1 MPHTTYRSLAR
12 RSDRWDDGKVSE
24 VGRVERMLQGHAAY
38 DTLTDSEQTAVRAAW
53 DIRDAA
59 YIATLDFTRTCPD
72 SGATY
77 EASPECREGRDIP
90 RPDLGFS

>member
-1 MPHTTYRSLAR
+1 MPYTTYRSLAR
-12 RSDRWDDGKVSE
+12 RSDRWDDGTVSEVSE
-24 VGRVERMLQGHAAY
+24 VGRVERVLHGHAAY

-53 DIRDAA
+53 DFRDAA

-72 SGATY
+72 CGATY

-90 RPDLGFS
+90 SP